1 MADYTQDLIQ
11 GVSFRPKI
19 YIAIEAG
26 KGTFNPKTGL
36 WTAYE
41 QATAG
46 AKTGNTEPAKFE
58 IGAVQTLEINSTR
71 DVNVWRELNYLIA
84 GKPIESYPGLPSYE
98 LDMTRVVLYEKNY
111 LEVFGFEGFDIIK
124 QNRPLVV
131 KVTMK
136 DPTDVYTTSMMI
148 YGVWFDSNPLN
159 FDIDD
164 VSDLR
169 ILQDVHAVAAGIYYP
184 PRT

>member
-19 YIAIEAG
+19 YISIEAG

-36 WTAYE
+36 WTSYD
-41 QATAG
+41 QNTAG
-46 AKTGNTEPAKFE
+46 AFKNNNEPAVTQ

-98 LDMTRVVLYEKNY
+98 LNLTRVALYEANY
-111 LEVFGFEGFDIIK
+111 LEAFGFEGFDIIK
-124 QNRPLVV
+124 QNRPLVI
-131 KVTMK
+131 KVVMK
-136 DPTDVYTTSMMI
+136 DPTDVYTTSMLI
-148 YGVWFDSNPLN
+148 YGVWFKDNPLN

-169 ILQDVHAVAAGIYYP
+169 IIQDVSAVAAGIYYP
-184 PRT
+184 PRA